1 MGTRPDRERQ
11 LAALELARGVIADAM
26 RGAAHERIPGI
37 VEAHAEL
44 VRLSVQAPTY
54 NFDAGLLVM
63 EIGGLLAGAAG
74 NREPAYG

>member
-1 MGTRPDRERQ
+1 MGARPDRERQ

-26 RGAAHERIPGI
+26 AGASRERIPAI

-63 EIGGLLAGAAG
+63 EIGGLLAGAAS
-74 NREPAYG
+74 NREPAHG